1 MRTSLQPFPLAAIG
15 KPFPPWASQP
25 LSLIHISLNQ
35 VEYTSPVTV
44 QAPVEEAAKEPAS
57 PAKATEEELSGTQED
72 NQ

>member
-1 MRTSLQPFPLAAIG
+1 MSCGAENPEGSLYCARCGSA
-15 KPFPPWASQP
+15 
-25 LSLIHISLNQ
+25 LNQ

-57 PAKATEEELSGTQED
+57 PAEATEEELSGTQED